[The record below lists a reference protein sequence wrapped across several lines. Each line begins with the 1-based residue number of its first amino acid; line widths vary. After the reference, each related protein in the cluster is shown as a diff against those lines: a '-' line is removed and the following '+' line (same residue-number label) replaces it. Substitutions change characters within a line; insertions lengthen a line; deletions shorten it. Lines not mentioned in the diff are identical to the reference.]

1 MHPPKD
7 SSIATRLYA
16 GTLHI
21 TIVGE
26 FTFVRVPDIE
36 RLLDERSPEV
46 QRILVDASRM
56 SNIDSSGM
64 GMLLLMQHVLGTRGA
79 LALVGCHGTALDSI
93 ERLQLHK
100 ELLLLTPEQSVRWAN
115 AGE

>member
-1 MHPPKD
+1 MD
-7 SSIATRLYA
+7 SSITTRLDA
-16 GTLHI
+16 HTLYI
-21 TIVGE
+21 TLVGE

-46 QRILVDASRM
+46 RRILVDASRM

-79 LALVGCHGTALDSI
+79 LAIAGCHGTALDAI

-100 ELLLLTPEQSVRWAN
+100 ELLLLTPEQCETWAQG
-115 AGE
+115 AYE